1 MSDWRK
7 GPEQKH
13 KTFMNTDGD
22 RVQLEKDVH
31 DWVISQGSKIK
42 VLNGV
47 DGTAVDKELFKET
60 GEIRYCP
67 TRTICYCDNK

>member
-7 GPEQKH
+7 QPEQKH
-13 KTFMNTDGD
+13 KTFMAKDGN
-22 RVQLEKDVH
+22 RVKLEKEVR
-31 DWVISQGSKIK
+31 DWIVSQGSKIT

-47 DGTAVDKELFKET
+47 DGTTLDKELFKET

-67 TRTICYCDNK
+67 TRTICYCDK